1 MALTGPKRPLTYT
14 ELNHI
19 LHEPRPRP
27 SRLSGC
33 RCPGAWLAPAPPLQ
47 GLHGVL
53 SWLAFLGS
61 ALLALPL
68 LAVLPPLRWRRA
80 VVRQVARLTLAA
92 GGMRLAV
99 SGVEALP
106 HPSVVVANHASYL
119 DGIVLTACL
128 PPDFGFVVKREM
140 NSVPLAA
147 WLLRLIG
154 AEFVERGG
162 QGAAARDA
170 LRVGRLRPAPCA
182 GVLSEGTFERQ
193 PGLLHFH
200 RGASRRGARRAAGGA
215 DRDRRHA
222 PCLAPGTLLPRAG
235 RIEVRFLAAL
245 RPDSTCATRPR
256 RCATARAH
264 SRAAGQPDLAPQ
276 EPGQDG
282 IMRAADRPES

>member
-1 MALTGPKRPLTYT
+1 MT
-14 ELNHI
+14 
-19 LHEPRPRP
+19 
-27 SRLSGC
+27 
-33 RCPGAWLAPAPPLQ
+33 PAPPAKPPVPAAGARSGLTGVLLRSLR

-128 PPDFGFVVKREM
+128 PPDFGFVIKREM

-162 QGAAARDA
+162 QGATARDA
-170 LRVGRLRPAPCA
+170 LRVVRLAARGHALVFFP
-182 GVLSEGTFERQ
+182 EGTFERK
-193 PGLLHFH
+193 PGLLRFH
-200 RGASRRGARRAAGGA
+200 RGAFAAAARAGLPVVPTAIVGTRG
-215 DRDRRHA
+215 
-222 PCLAPGTLLPRAG
+222 CLAPGTLLPRAG

-245 RPDSTCATRPR
+245 RPDSTSRD
-256 RCATARAH
+256 ATATLRDQARA
-264 SRAAGQPDLAPQ
+264 RILGQLDEPDLAPQ
-276 EPGQDG
+276 EPGQGG
-282 IMRAADRPES
+282 IMRAAGRRES

>member
-1 MALTGPKRPLTYT
+1 MTQTPPAKPPV
-14 ELNHI
+14 
-19 LHEPRPRP
+19 
-27 SRLSGC
+27 
-33 RCPGAWLAPAPPLQ
+33 PAPRARSGLAGVLIQALQ
-47 GLHGVL
+47 GLHGAS
-53 SWLAFLGS
+53 SWLAFLAA

-99 SGVEALP
+99 SGVDALP

-128 PPDFGFVVKREM
+128 PPDFGFVIKREM

-162 QGAAARDA
+162 QGATARDA
-170 LRVGRLRPAPCA
+170 LRVVRLAARGHALVFFP
-182 GVLSEGTFERQ
+182 EGTFGRV

-200 RGASRRGARRAAGGA
+200 RGAFAAAARAGLPVVPTVIRGTRA
-215 DRDRRHA
+215 
-222 PCLAPGTLLPRAG
+222 CLAPGTLLPRAG
-235 RIEVRFLAAL
+235 RIEVKFLEAL
-245 RPDSTCATRPR
+245 RPDGA
-256 RCATARAH
+256 
-264 SRAAGQPDLAPQ
+264 
-276 EPGQDG
+276 
-282 IMRAADRPES
+282 